1 MERQNREGIQELDYQ
16 RVKGQLGRT
25 PRELREVVI
34 YGADGWPQVIRV
46 GAEVEGKPF
55 PSLYWLTCKKLS
67 AKISTIEAGGAV
79 AELEKLMAA
88 DEEFKKSIF
97 EDHRRYMNDRMDFIR
112 KECPESDWA
121 RLSKIFEGRGIGG
134 IANFSHVRCL
144 HMHYA
149 HHLVRGNTIGSYLDL
164 HYSLGTIQ

>member
-1 MERQNREGIQELDYQ
+1 MQNTHEIAELDYE

-46 GAEVEGKPF
+46 GAEVEAKPF
-55 PSLYWLTCKKLS
+55 PSLYWLTCKKLTV
-67 AKISTIEAGGAV
+67 AISRIEAAGAV
-79 AELEKLMAA
+79 LELEKLIAS
-88 DEEFKKSIF
+88 DEGFKQRVLK
-97 EDHRRYMNDRMDFIR
+97 DHQRYMADRMAFIR
-112 KECPESDWA
+112 KECPESDWQ

-149 HHLVRGNTIGSYLDL
+149 HHLVRGNTIGDYLES
-164 HYSLGTIQ
+164 HYSLGAIH